1 MKIKYFECV
10 TKEAY
15 LADIMELLSLCDQ
28 EFIPPLSA
36 RSSTIQS
43 NLGPQGGKREGP
55 VAYFENIQ
63 HQPAFLAVDD
73 GRVVGFMSLKK
84 NYVCEEIPPSHS
96 PNVYVTTVIV
106 HPHYRRHGITNGFR
120 IGWDSSSG
128 LLHDS
133 SVAGVSFSPF
143 RYKGEV
149 VRMRK
154 VPPMLEVMVTVC
166 TFPFS
171 HFISSSRKPPRQ
183 RIPFIVPCSHTSG
196 NAGRR

>member
-1 MKIKYFECV
+1 MKIKYFERV

-96 PNVYVTTVIV
+96 PNVYVTTV
-106 HPHYRRHGITNGFR
+106 T
-120 IGWDSSSG
+120 
-128 LLHDS
+128 
-133 SVAGVSFSPF
+133 VSYTHLDV
-143 RYKGEV
+143 YK
-149 VRMRK
+149 
-154 VPPMLEVMVTVC
+154 
-166 TFPFS
+166 
-171 HFISSSRKPPRQ
+171 RQ
-183 RIPFIVPCSHTSG
+183 SLC
-196 NAGRR
+196 

>member
-1 MKIKYFECV
+1 MKIKYFERV

-106 HPHYRRHGITNGFR
+106 HPHYRRHGITNGFYHHLFKKFGWGNVFTRTWSTNLSHIR
-120 IGWDSSSG
+120 ILSS
-128 LLHDS
+128 LKFYEH
-133 SVAGVSFSPF
+133 
-143 RYKGEV
+143 
-149 VRMRK
+149 
-154 VPPMLEVMVTVC
+154 
-166 TFPFS
+166 
-171 HFISSSRKPPRQ
+171 
-183 RIPFIVPCSHTSG
+183 
-196 NAGRR
+196 

>member
-1 MKIKYFECV
+1 MKIKYFERV

-73 GRVVGFMSLKK
+73 GRVVGFMSLK
-84 NYVCEEIPPSHS
+84 
-96 PNVYVTTVIV
+96 TVSYTHLTLPTI
-106 HPHYRRHGITNGFR
+106 
-120 IGWDSSSG
+120 
-128 LLHDS
+128 
-133 SVAGVSFSPF
+133 A
-143 RYKGEV
+143 
-149 VRMRK
+149 
-154 VPPMLEVMVTVC
+154 
-166 TFPFS
+166 
-171 HFISSSRKPPRQ
+171 
-183 RIPFIVPCSHTSG
+183 
-196 NAGRR
+196 